1 MLCVKNWSVDMLG
14 RECANMIVK
23 FATGPFFLIFFLKES
38 FMKAMENI
46 FGIYI
51 ALY

>member
-1 MLCVKNWSVDMLG
+1 
-14 RECANMIVK
+14 MIVE
-23 FATGPFFLIFFLKES
+23 FATGPFFFLIFFLEES
-38 FMKAMENI
+38 FMEAMENI

>member
-1 MLCVKNWSVDMLG
+1 
-14 RECANMIVK
+14 MIVT
-23 FATGPFFLIFFLKES
+23 FATGPFFFFLEES

-51 ALY
+51 AFY

>member
-1 MLCVKNWSVDMLG
+1 MLCVINWSIDVL
-14 RECANMIVK
+14 VT
-23 FATGPFFLIFFLKES
+23 FATGPFFLIFLEES

-51 ALY
+51 AFY

>member
-1 MLCVKNWSVDMLG
+1 MLCVINWSIDVLS
-14 RECANMIVK
+14 RECTNMIVT
-23 FATGPFFLIFFLKES
+23 FATGPFFLIFLEES

-51 ALY
+51 AFY